1 MSITEP
7 SAALRARLVAYTG
20 LSALIATRAFPQA
33 LPQGTIKPCLYYEQ
47 TDTETLSAM
56 GTDAGIEASYFEIT
70 VVADSYSSMNATRRQ
85 VRKAVQRWSGTID
98 GFSVQDCF
106 VEGTD
111 EAYSDQS
118 TEYIG
123 GVQIKLIHQTT

>member
-20 LSALIATRAFPQA
+20 LTALIATRVFPQA
-33 LPQGTIKPCLYYEQ
+33 LPQGTLKPCLYYEQ
-47 TDTETLSAM
+47 ADTETLPAM
-56 GTDAGIEASYFEIT
+56 GTDDGLESSYFEIT
-70 VVADSYSSMNATRRQ
+70 VVADSYASMVATRRQ
-85 VRKAVQRWSGTID
+85 VRKAVQRWRGTND
-98 GFSVQDCF
+98 GFTIHDCF
-106 VEGTD
+106 VDGTD

-118 TEYIG
+118 SEYIG